1 MGRIKA
7 LNVPD
12 RGGYVHFHDLLQAL
26 GREVNREKG
35 KKVDLP
41 KTMLTED
48 TEVGRNIMDAQK
60 SAFSDNLLDPSKD
73 GDMELS
79 IEMTFA
85 AMQIQTAIKRKLH
98 NKHLAQGKVG
108 HFTQLEN
115 AGRAGDRAARRE
127 AIAKSLTANKPASKA
142 KPFKAEV
149 AFAPQPNVMGAR
161 VIRASVP
168 TVPAS
173 DRPACRR
180 RRRRRRSRAARR
192 LRRKCVRRPRRTAMD
207 RESRARLLLRPPRAR
222 RRRRVWKRECGCEKG
237 VR

>member
-1 MGRIKA
+1 MHRRVGVLAVA
-7 LNVPD
+7 LLNACPVCKEHLHARQLP
-12 RGGYVHFHDLLQAL
+12 LL

-108 HFTQLEN
+108 HA
-115 AGRAGDRAARRE
+115 AGKLLAGQHRRE
-127 AIAKSLTANKPASKA
+127 PGDAHGPHEPHLAVHHPAIDV
-142 KPFKAEV
+142 E
-149 AFAPQPNVMGAR
+149 
-161 VIRASVP
+161 
-168 TVPAS
+168 
-173 DRPACRR
+173 
-180 RRRRRRSRAARR
+180 
-192 LRRKCVRRPRRTAMD
+192 
-207 RESRARLLLRPPRAR
+207 RLLAASGVFFGAEPALAGTRAHATALVTAATR
-222 RRRRVWKRECGCEKG
+222 G
-237 VR
+237 V